1 MYSKAKSLKF
11 IFIKNVT
18 DTQKKYITDTL
29 RRKLKWRYLN
39 IY

>member
-11 IFIKNVT
+11 IFIKN
-18 DTQKKYITDTL
+18 ITDTL
-29 RRKLKWRYLN
+29 RRKIKWRYLN